1 MLLKILIVDDDMEIL
16 KTLGT
21 AFTTS
26 MKGYLVLTATS
37 ANSGLNMIK
46 EQQPDIIIVDVR
58 LGPASGMDLISD
70 YYQWINSKRAHS
82 YNPIFIVMTAYDDEE
97 AKKKAEEFKVDAF
110 LMKPF
115 PREVIMH
122 AVIDGISKIMHREL
136 TYLDSLKNHY
146 KSLIEKVNDMDKKLR
161 KDKE

>member
-1 MLLKILIVDDDMEIL
+1 MLLKILIVDDDIEIL
-16 KTLGT
+16 KTLST

-46 EQQPDIIIVDVR
+46 EQQPDIIIVDIR
-58 LGPASGMDLISD
+58 LGPASGMDLIAD
-70 YYQWINSKRAHS
+70 YYQWINSRQSQGYH
-82 YNPIFIVMTAYDDEE
+82 PIFIVMTAYDDED

-122 AVIDGISKIMHREL
+122 AVVDGITKIMHREL
-136 TYLDSLKNHY
+136 SYLDTLKNHY
-146 KSLIEKVNDMDKKLR
+146 KSLAEKVNDIDKKL
-161 KDKE
+161 KDEGK

>member
-1 MLLKILIVDDDMEIL
+1 MLLKILIVDDDIEIL
-16 KTLGT
+16 KTLST
-21 AFTTS
+21 QFTTS

-58 LGPASGMDLISD
+58 LGPASGMDLIAD
-70 YYQWINSKRAHS
+70 YYQWIDSRRAQS
-82 YNPIFIVMTAYDDEE
+82 YHPIFIVMTAYDDAE

-136 TYLDSLKNHY
+136 TCLDSLKNHY
-146 KSLIEKVNDMDKKLR
+146 KALVEKVNDMDKKLR
-161 KDKE
+161 KEKE